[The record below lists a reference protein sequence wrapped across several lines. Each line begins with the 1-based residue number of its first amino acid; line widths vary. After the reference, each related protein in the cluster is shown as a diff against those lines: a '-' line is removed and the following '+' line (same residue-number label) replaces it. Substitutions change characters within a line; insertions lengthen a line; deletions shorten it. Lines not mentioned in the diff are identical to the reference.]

1 MTLSHLPALARW
13 LGFAGLLPFFG
24 ALALALL
31 GPPEL
36 EGFAVAALGTYG
48 AVILSFLGAV
58 HWGLALANPAA
69 PARGWRLGLGVVP
82 ALIAWVALL
91 LEAGSS
97 LALLAA
103 ALVGTALVETL
114 AARRGLLPPGYLALR
129 WMLSLAAGLCLA
141 IAALAFWEY

>member
-1 MTLSHLPALARW
+1 MTLSRLSPLARW

-24 ALALALL
+24 MLALALF
-31 GPPEL
+31 GPPVL

-58 HWGLALANPAA
+58 HWGLALGSPEA
-69 PARGWRLGLGVVP
+69 PARGWRLVLGVVP

-91 LEAGSS
+91 LEAGPS

-103 ALVGTALVETL
+103 GLVGTALVETL
-114 AARRGLLPPGYLALR
+114 ADRRGLLPAGYLALR
-129 WMLSLAAGLCLA
+129 WMLSLAAGLSLGL
-141 IAALAFWEY
+141 AALAFWEF